1 VRVVVSS
8 AARSRDSFRVRG
20 RSFMAFVLAPAPPV
34 TEWLAE
40 LDGQIGRSQGFFVG
54 RPVVLDLSSMPLTKS
69 EFAAV
74 ISELQA
80 RDVRVMGVENV
91 DPSLMGPGLPPLL
104 KGGRPASGPIEL
116 HTAPSANPPS
126 LSAAQSAGPA
136 PFLVIDQPVRSG
148 QSIVFPHGDV
158 TIIGSVGSGAEVIA
172 GGSVHIYGVLR
183 GRAMAGSTGNAR
195 ARIFCRS
202 IEAELIAID
211 GLYRTADDIDGT
223 LRNRA
228 IHAWLEGEV
237 LMMAALD

>member
-1 VRVVVSS
+1 
-8 AARSRDSFRVRG
+8 
-20 RSFMAFVLAPAPPV
+20 
-34 TEWLAE
+34 
-40 LDGQIGRSQGFFVG
+40 
-54 RPVVLDLSSMPLTKS
+54 
-69 EFAAV
+69 
-74 ISELQA
+74 
-80 RDVRVMGVENV
+80 
-91 DPSLMGPGLPPLL
+91 
-104 KGGRPASGPIEL
+104 
-116 HTAPSANPPS
+116 
-126 LSAAQSAGPA
+126 
-136 PFLVIDQPVRSG
+136 VIDQPVRSG

-211 GLYRTADDIDGT
+211 GLYRTADDIDKT